1 MKDSRRS
8 SSTIH
13 QKSVVTHNSLFF
25 PTWFFFHEYSRFTR
39 QQGKGQRLPPYIL
52 SITFTRL
59 TSIQTLARLLLQR
72 AHISA
77 QLAPGIEQG
86 TFGTRSLEF
95 TLSTIALVA
104 VAVRRMR
111 KIHICNVQRILL
123 PPNVVA
129 VNIHIF
135 SLVHQL
141 RLLFTLTFAPLPY
154 LFGLCHD
161 MYIQL
166 GRIYLRSV

>member
-25 PTWFFFHEYSRFTR
+25 PTWFFFHEYSRFTT

-59 TSIQTLARLLLQR
+59 TGIQTLARLLLQR

-86 TFGTRSLEF
+86 TFGTRSLAF

-111 KIHICNVQRILL
+111 KIRVTLGSNCRVLLILFKRFIFVMFKESSSL
-123 PPNVVA
+123 PMLSQLTF
-129 VNIHIF
+129 IF
-135 SLVHQL
+135 SLQ
-141 RLLFTLTFAPLPY
+141 FTNYVCFSP
-154 LFGLCHD
+154 
-161 MYIQL
+161 
-166 GRIYLRSV
+166 